1 LPENG
6 IDQTN
11 EESKPDQSDVLSSHL
26 LGGKKKHDEDKN
38 VETEEVQHLDKGSDY
53 LTTMLL
59 QQGIKEVQTKA
70 KKTPPKLDELKKMFV
85 QNLVKSGY
93 VTVGENGRTV
103 LTDSG
108 KKYLDAQTRNAAAK
122 VELAKLKNLE
132 YRKSLERKKS
142 RTKRTKAKML
152 QMLKSRA
159 KRKKK

>member
-85 QNLVKSGY
+85 QKLVKSGY
-93 VTVGENGRTV
+93 VTVGENGRTI
-103 LTDSG
+103 LTDTG
-108 KKYLDAQTRNAAAK
+108 KKYLDTQTRSAAAK

-142 RTKRTKAKML
+142 RTKRTKTKVL
-152 QMLKSRA
+152 QILKSRT
-159 KRKKK
+159 KRRKK

>member
-1 LPENG
+1 MSETNDKSLEN
-6 IDQTN
+6 D
-11 EESKPDQSDVLSSHL
+11 DLVAHL
-26 LGGKKKHDEDKN
+26 LGAKKKHDEDKN
-38 VETEEVQHLDKGSDY
+38 VESEEVEHLDKGADY

-59 QQGIKEVQTKA
+59 QQGVKEVQTKA

-93 VTVGENGRTV
+93 VTLGENGRTI

-152 QMLKSRA
+152 QMLKSRT
-159 KRKKK
+159 KRRKK

>member
-1 LPENG
+1 MSESNNKS
-6 IDQTN
+6 IQD
-11 EESKPDQSDVLSSHL
+11 EELITHL
-26 LGGKKKHDEDKN
+26 LGAKKKHDEDKN
-38 VETEEVQHLDKGSDY
+38 VESEEVQHLDKGADY

-59 QQGIKEVQTKA
+59 QQGVTEVKTKA

-93 VTVGENGRTV
+93 VTLGENGRTI

-108 KKYLDAQTRNAAAK
+108 KKHLDAQTKSAGTK

-132 YRKSLERKKS
+132 HRKSLERKKS
-142 RTKRTKAKML
+142 RTKRTKTKVL

-159 KRKKK
+159 KRRKK

>member
-6 IDQTN
+6 IDQIN
-11 EESKPDQSDVLSSHL
+11 EESKPDQTDVLSSHL

-59 QQGIKEVQTKA
+59 QQGVKEVQTKA

-85 QNLVKSGY
+85 QKLVKSGY
-93 VTVGENGRTV
+93 VTVGENGRTI

-142 RTKRTKAKML
+142 R
-152 QMLKSRA
+152 A

>member
-1 LPENG
+1 LSESNNKS
-6 IDQTN
+6 IQD
-11 EESKPDQSDVLSSHL
+11 EELISHL
-26 LGGKKKHDEDKN
+26 LGAKKKHDEDKN
-38 VETEEVQHLDKGSDY
+38 VESEEVEHLDKGADY

-59 QQGIKEVQTKA
+59 QQGIKEVKTKS

-93 VTVGENGRTV
+93 VTLGENGRTI

-108 KKYLDAQTRNAAAK
+108 KKHLDAQTKNAGTK

-142 RTKRTKAKML
+142 RTKRTKTKVL

-159 KRKKK
+159 KRRKK

>member
-1 LPENG
+1 MSG
-6 IDQTN
+6 TN
-11 EESKPDQSDVLSSHL
+11 EDELITHL
-26 LGGKKKHDEDKN
+26 LGAKKKHDEDKN
-38 VETEEVQHLDKGSDY
+38 VESEEVEHLDKGADY

-59 QQGIKEVQTKA
+59 QQGVTEVKTKA

-93 VTVGENGRTV
+93 VTLGENGRTI

-108 KKYLDAQTRNAAAK
+108 KKHLDAQTKNAGTK

-132 YRKSLERKKS
+132 YRKSLERKES

-159 KRKKK
+159 KRRKK

>member
-1 LPENG
+1 MLSE
-6 IDQTN
+6 TN
-11 EESKPDQSDVLSSHL
+11 DKSLQNDDLVAHL
-26 LGGKKKHDEDKN
+26 LGAKKKHDEDKN
-38 VETEEVQHLDKGSDY
+38 VESEEVEHLDKGADY

-59 QQGIKEVQTKA
+59 QQGVKEVQTKA

-152 QMLKSRA
+152 HMLKSRV

>member
-1 LPENG
+1 MSESNNKS
-6 IDQTN
+6 IQD
-11 EESKPDQSDVLSSHL
+11 EELISHL
-26 LGGKKKHDEDKN
+26 LGAKKKHDEDKN
-38 VETEEVQHLDKGSDY
+38 VESEEVQHLDKGADY

-59 QQGIKEVQTKA
+59 QQGVKEVKTKA

-85 QNLVKSGY
+85 ENLVKSGY
-93 VTVGENGRTV
+93 VTLGENGRTI

-108 KKYLDAQTRNAAAK
+108 KKHLDAQTKNAGTK

-142 RTKRTKAKML
+142 RTKRTKTKVL

-159 KRKKK
+159 KRRKK

>member
-1 LPENG
+1 MSE
-6 IDQTN
+6 TN
-11 EESKPDQSDVLSSHL
+11 NKSIEDEELISHL
-26 LGGKKKHDEDKN
+26 LGAKKKHDENKN
-38 VETEEVQHLDKGSDY
+38 VETEEVEHLDKGADY

-59 QQGIKEVQTKA
+59 QQGVKEVKTKA

-93 VTVGENGRTV
+93 VTLGENGRTI

-108 KKYLDAQTRNAAAK
+108 KKHLDAQTKNAGTK

-152 QMLKSRA
+152 HMLKSRV

>member
-1 LPENG
+1 MSG
-6 IDQTN
+6 TN
-11 EESKPDQSDVLSSHL
+11 EDELITHL
-26 LGGKKKHDEDKN
+26 LGAKKKHDENKN
-38 VETEEVQHLDKGSDY
+38 VETDEVEHLDKGADY

-59 QQGIKEVQTKA
+59 QQGVTEVKTKA
-70 KKTPPKLDELKKMFV
+70 KKTPPKLDELKKIFV

-93 VTVGENGRTV
+93 VTVGENGRTI

-108 KKYLDAQTRNAAAK
+108 KKYLDAQTKSAGAK

-142 RTKRTKAKML
+142 RSKRTKAKML
-152 QMLKSRA
+152 QILKSRV

>member
-1 LPENG
+1 MSESNNKS
-6 IDQTN
+6 IQD
-11 EESKPDQSDVLSSHL
+11 EELISHL
-26 LGGKKKHDEDKN
+26 LGAKKKHDEDKN
-38 VETEEVQHLDKGSDY
+38 VESEEVQHLDKGADY

-59 QQGIKEVQTKA
+59 QQGVTEVKTKA

-93 VTVGENGRTV
+93 VTLGENGRTI

-108 KKYLDAQTRNAAAK
+108 KKHLDAQTKNAGTK

-142 RTKRTKAKML
+142 RTKRTKTKVL

-159 KRKKK
+159 KRRKK

>member
-1 LPENG
+1 MSESNNKS
-6 IDQTN
+6 IED
-11 EESKPDQSDVLSSHL
+11 EELISHL
-26 LGGKKKHDEDKN
+26 LGAKKKHDEDKN
-38 VETEEVQHLDKGSDY
+38 VESEEVQHLDKGADY

-59 QQGIKEVQTKA
+59 QQGVTEVKTKA

-93 VTVGENGRTV
+93 VTLGENGRTI

-108 KKYLDAQTRNAAAK
+108 KKHLDAQTKNAGTK

-142 RTKRTKAKML
+142 RTKRTKTKVL

-159 KRKKK
+159 KRRKK

>member
-1 LPENG
+1 MSE
-6 IDQTN
+6 TN
-11 EESKPDQSDVLSSHL
+11 DKPVETDVLTTHL
-26 LGGKKKHDEDKN
+26 LNAKKKHDEDKN
-38 VETEEVQHLDKGSDY
+38 VESEEVQHLDKGADY

-59 QQGIKEVQTKA
+59 QQGVKEVKTKA

-93 VTVGENGRTV
+93 VTLGENGRTI

-108 KKYLDAQTRNAAAK
+108 KKHLDAQTKNAGTK

-142 RTKRTKAKML
+142 RTKRTKTKVL

-159 KRKKK
+159 KRRKK

>member
-1 LPENG
+1 MSE
-6 IDQTN
+6 TN
-11 EESKPDQSDVLSSHL
+11 DKSLQNDDLVAHL
-26 LGGKKKHDEDKN
+26 LGAKKKHDENKN
-38 VETEEVQHLDKGSDY
+38 VESEEVEHLDKGADY

-59 QQGIKEVQTKA
+59 QQGVTEVKTKA

-93 VTVGENGRTV
+93 VTVGENGRTI

-108 KKYLDAQTRNAAAK
+108 KKHLDAQTKSAGTK

-152 QMLKSRA
+152 QILKSRT
-159 KRKKK
+159 KRRKK

>member
-1 LPENG
+1 MSETNDKSLEN
-6 IDQTN
+6 D
-11 EESKPDQSDVLSSHL
+11 DLVAHL
-26 LGGKKKHDEDKN
+26 LGAKKKHDEDKN
-38 VETEEVQHLDKGSDY
+38 VESEEVEHLDKGADY

-59 QQGIKEVQTKA
+59 QQGVKEVQTKA

-85 QNLVKSGY
+85 QKLVKSGY

-152 QMLKSRA
+152 QILKSRT

>member
-1 LPENG
+1 MSG
-6 IDQTN
+6 TN
-11 EESKPDQSDVLSSHL
+11 DKPVETDVLTTHL
-26 LGGKKKHDEDKN
+26 LNAKKKHDEDKN
-38 VETEEVQHLDKGSDY
+38 VETDEVEHLDKGADY

-59 QQGIKEVQTKA
+59 QQGVTEVKTKA

-93 VTVGENGRTV
+93 VTLGENGRTI

-108 KKYLDAQTRNAAAK
+108 KKHLDAQTKNAGTK

-142 RTKRTKAKML
+142 RTKRTKTKVL

-159 KRKKK
+159 KRRKK

>member
-1 LPENG
+1 MSE
-6 IDQTN
+6 TN
-11 EESKPDQSDVLSSHL
+11 NKSIEDEELISHL
-26 LGGKKKHDEDKN
+26 LGAKKKHDEDKN
-38 VETEEVQHLDKGSDY
+38 VESEEVEHLDKGADY

-59 QQGIKEVQTKA
+59 QQGVTEVKTKA

-93 VTVGENGRTV
+93 VTLGENGRTI

-108 KKYLDAQTRNAAAK
+108 KKYLDAQTKSSGTK

-132 YRKSLERKKS
+132 YRKSLERKES

-159 KRKKK
+159 KRRKK